1 MPVIKRGTRV
11 QHKAQRVFGQLIEG
25 EVVVVNR
32 TSYTV
37 RWSLPNRHGK
47 TETIEQRVP
56 RSDVRVI
63 EVLPDVG

>member
-47 TETIEQRVP
+47 TETIEQRV
-56 RSDVRVI
+56 
-63 EVLPDVG
+63 G